1 MMRTQSKGDDFR
13 GSDLLKEV
21 LDLQQNK
28 WVRPEQIAALPGK
41 LGIRRLTHEINFLRE
56 FKALVHSIPLKAYAD
71 PEQRP
76 RFLDAIQQALDEAI
90 EREEENQ

>member
-1 MMRTQSKGDDFR
+1 MRTQKNADAYR

-21 LDLQQNK
+21 LELQQNK
-28 WVRPEQIAALPGK
+28 WIRPEQIAALPSK
-41 LGIRRLTHEINFLRE
+41 LGIRELTHEINFLRE
-56 FKALVHSIPLKAYAD
+56 FKALIHAIPLKAYAE

-90 EREEENQ
+90 EREEAEEE